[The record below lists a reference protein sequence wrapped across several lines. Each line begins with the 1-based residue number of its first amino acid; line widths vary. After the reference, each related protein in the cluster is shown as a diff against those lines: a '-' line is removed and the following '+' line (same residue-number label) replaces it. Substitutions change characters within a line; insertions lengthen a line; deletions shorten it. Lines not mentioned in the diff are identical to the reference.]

1 MKKITIKISLLF
13 SVSCLVVIG
22 QARAADF
29 WDVFASEV
37 TTVGVNSTIDVKV
50 NSSNVTATFTDSNS
64 NGIFEPG
71 ETLSGSVVIRNRKDA
86 VAVTSPADL
95 TRAGLSTWANANFY
109 AILDEIFPQGLS
121 EITGATDD
129 SMLAGATV
137 SKNIFAKIVP
147 SRKQASD
154 VKETSQDAM
163 AMLEYIDLEV
173 DNEQGGAV
181 SMVFGYSRENDSGLV
196 FSATLPYRYTTM
208 KDDLES
214 ESQFLGLDFSVKN
227 PLKEWANR
235 SWDLGL
241 SIFGSAYLLETQT
254 VDKSGNLKYG
264 AAVFTSIKHDI
275 GFGLL
280 SYGMDYRVAKAYL
293 PSGLNSDNEFMRLAV
308 EYINDKLETTQTL
321 SYGFNLGLPFQGGDS
336 VINLQVLRSSFLS
349 DDVPDGQENSTVVNV
364 SGAYYPTDTF
374 EVNFGVNYTFE
385 LDDVERLGI
394 MLGVIQKF

>member
-1 MKKITIKISLLF
+1 MKKLTIKLSLLF
-13 SVSCLVVIG
+13 SVSCLVIIG
-22 QARAADF
+22 QAHAADF
-29 WDVFASEV
+29 WDIFTSEV
-37 TTVGVNSTIDVKV
+37 TTVGVNSSIDVKV
-50 NSSNVTATFTDSNS
+50 NSSNVTATFIDTNS

-71 ETLSGSVVIRNRKDA
+71 ETLSGSVVILNRKDA

-95 TRAGLSTWANANFY
+95 TRADLSTWANANFY
-109 AILDEIFPQGLS
+109 AILDELFPQGLS

-129 SMLAGATV
+129 SMLIGATV
-137 SKNIFAKIVP
+137 RNNIFAKIVP
-147 SRKQASD
+147 SPKQASD

-173 DNEQGGAV
+173 DNEQGDAA
-181 SMVFGYSRENDSGLV
+181 SMVFVYARENDSGLV

-208 KDDLES
+208 EDDLES
-214 ESQFLGLDFSVKN
+214 QSQFLGLDFSVKS
-227 PLKEWANR
+227 PFKEWPSS

-241 SIFGSAYLLETQT
+241 SVFGSAYLLGTQT

-264 AAVFTSIKHDI
+264 AAVFTSLKHDI

-280 SYGMDYRVAKAYL
+280 SYGMDYRIAKAYL
-293 PSGLNSDNEFMRLAV
+293 PSSLNSDNEFMRLAV
-308 EYINDKLETTQTL
+308 EYINDKLEPTQTL
-321 SYGFNLGLPFQGGDS
+321 SYGFSLALPFQGGDS

-374 EVNFGVNYTFE
+374 EVNFGADYTFE